1 MISCRNLKLYVF
13 ICFMVFFPN
22 IMFAQDDPQESDYER
37 RLRMAEEFL
46 NKNINKNSTKSDSI
60 RATKENKKQ
69 KKDKEKKNL
78 ENSNEVND
86 IVQSKNSRLS
96 KLKTTSLEL
105 LKKKKFLYGSVAIGT
120 IALLIASNDGE
131 TKSLVND
138 PSNTI
143 GPPPEWPNGP

>member
-1 MISCRNLKLYVF
+1 MINCRQVKLYVF

-46 NKNINKNSTKSDSI
+46 NTNPNENSTKSDSI
-60 RATKENKKQ
+60 RTK
-69 KKDKEKKNL
+69 KEKKKL
-78 ENSNEVND
+78 ENSNEVNE
-86 IVQSKNSRLS
+86 IVQPKNSRLS
-96 KLKTTSLEL
+96 KLKTTTLEL
-105 LKKKKFLYGSVAIGT
+105 LKKKKFLYGSVVIGT
-120 IALLIASNDGE
+120 VALLIVSNDGE

>member
-1 MISCRNLKLYVF
+1 MINCRKVTLYVF

-46 NKNINKNSTKSDSI
+46 NKNPNENSTKSDSI
-60 RATKENKKQ
+60 RTK
-69 KKDKEKKNL
+69 KEEKNL
-78 ENSNEVND
+78 ENSNEVNE
-86 IVQSKNSRLS
+86 IVQPKNSRLS

-120 IALLIASNDGE
+120 VALLILSNDEE
-131 TKSLVND
+131 TKSVVND

>member
-1 MISCRNLKLYVF
+1 MINCRKVTLYVF

-22 IMFAQDDPQESDYER
+22 IMFAQDDSQESDYEK

-46 NKNINKNSTKSDSI
+46 NTNSNENSTKSDSI
-60 RATKENKKQ
+60 RTK
-69 KKDKEKKNL
+69 KEKKKL
-78 ENSNEVND
+78 ENSNEVNE
-86 IVQSKNSRLS
+86 IVQPKNSRLS
-96 KLKTTSLEL
+96 KLKTTTQEL

-120 IALLIASNDGE
+120 VALLIVSNDGE

-143 GPPPEWPNGP
+143 GAPPEWPNGP